1 MILIHIRY
9 IKTILNA
16 IFEDLNVEDL
26 EEKPVLENQSW
37 NCGCSMPKP
46 FDE

>member
-26 EEKPVLENQSW
+26 EDARKA
-37 NCGCSMPKP
+37 CA
-46 FDE
+46 